1 MKYDHDIVII
11 GGGAAGLVASM
22 AAVSLGAK
30 TAMIEKNKLG
40 GDCTWYG
47 CVPSKALLKAAHSL
61 HEAKA
66 ISKYGINP
74 AQEMKYNLADV
85 MSSVRKVVEE
95 VSSHHPAS
103 VFEERGIKVIF
114 GGPKFVNEHS
124 IQVDGSTITAKRFMI
139 CTGSSPMVPPVE
151 GLSDVEYLT
160 NENIFD
166 LEKIP
171 ESLMVL
177 GGGPIGMEL
186 SQAFSRLG
194 VKVTMVEMFDRLL
207 FREDEEISGVI
218 TKEFL
223 EEGIEIKTGKKAV
236 KVTEGAGKI
245 SVTLEDKEGNSSVV
259 SAEKLL
265 VAVGRSANL
274 KELDLE
280 KAGVEYSPK
289 GIKADNSLRTTAKNI
304 YAAGDVVG
312 PYQFS
317 HMAEYQAIIAC
328 GNALMPFKRKVDY
341 TAVPW
346 CTFTDPELARVGLT
360 EKEAKERF
368 PGIRVYRADYKNN
381 DRAVTDKITKG
392 TAKVVCDRKGRIL
405 GAHVAGA
412 NAGEILH
419 EYVLAK
425 QQGLKISAL
434 SGTIHIYPTL
444 AQIVKRTGDASFGA
458 LLGAKWF
465 KMFTRTM
472 LMMLR

>member
-11 GGGAAGLVASM
+11 GGGAAGLVAST
-22 AAVSLGAK
+22 AAASLGAK

-66 ISKYGINP
+66 ISKYGIKP
-74 AQEMKYNLADV
+74 AQDMKYDLTDV
-85 MSSVRKVVEE
+85 MATVREVVEG

-103 VFEERGIKVIF
+103 VFEERGIKVMF
-114 GGPKFVNEHS
+114 GDPKFVNDHT
-124 IQVDGSTITAKRFMI
+124 IKVDSNTITAKRFII
-139 CTGSSPMVPPVE
+139 CTGSHPLVPTIE
-151 GLSDVEYLT
+151 GLNDVEYLT

-166 LEKIP
+166 LEKLP
-171 ESLMVL
+171 ESLVVL

-194 VKVTMVEMFDRLL
+194 VIVTVVEMFDRLL
-207 FREDEEISGVI
+207 FREDEEISDILTG
-218 TKEFL
+218 EFFT
-223 EEGIEIKTGKKAV
+223 EGIEVKTGKKAV
-236 KVTEGAGKI
+236 KVSEEAGRI
-245 SVTLEDKEGNSSVV
+245 SVTLEDKEGNSSTV

-265 VAVGRSANL
+265 VAVGRSPNI
-274 KELDLE
+274 KGLDLE
-280 KAGVEYSPK
+280 KAGVEYSQK
-289 GIKADNSLRTTAKNI
+289 GIKTDNTLKTTTKNI
-304 YAAGDVVG
+304 YAAGDVTG

-317 HMAEYQAIIAC
+317 HVAEYQAIIAC
-328 GNALMPFKRKVDY
+328 GNALMPFKRKADY

-360 EKEAKERF
+360 EKEAEEKHGEV
-368 PGIRVYRADYKNN
+368 RVYRAEYKNN
-381 DRAVTDKITKG
+381 DRAVTDKEKKG
-392 TAKVVCDRKGRIL
+392 KAKVICDKKGRIL
-405 GAHVAGA
+405 GAHVVGA

-444 AQIVKRTGDASFGA
+444 AQIVKRTGDASFEA
-458 LLGAKWF
+458 LLGAGWF
-465 KMFTRTM
+465 KTFTRLM
-472 LMMLR
+472 LKFLR

>member
-11 GGGAAGLVASM
+11 GGGAAGLVAST
-22 AAVSLGAK
+22 AAASLGAK
-30 TAMIEKNKLG
+30 TAMVEKNKLG

-66 ISKYGINP
+66 ISKYGIKP
-74 AQEMKYNLADV
+74 ARDMKYDLTDV
-85 MSSVRKVVEE
+85 MATVREVVEG

-114 GGPKFVNEHS
+114 GDPKFVNENA
-124 IQVDGSTITAKRFMI
+124 INVDSNTITAKRFI
-139 CTGSSPMVPPVE
+139 TCTGSSPMVPPVE
-151 GLSDVEYLT
+151 GLRDVEYLT
-160 NENIFD
+160 NENIFG
-166 LEKIP
+166 LEKMP
-171 ESLMVL
+171 ESLLVL

-186 SQAFSRLG
+186 TQAFSRLG
-194 VKVTMVEMFDRLL
+194 VKVTVIEMFDRLL
-207 FREDEEISGVI
+207 FREDEEISDILTG
-218 TKEFL
+218 EFL
-223 EEGIEIKTGKKAV
+223 NEGIEVKTGKKAV
-236 KVTEGAGKI
+236 KVSEDSGRITVI
-245 SVTLEDKEGNSSVV
+245 LEDKDGNSSAV

-265 VAVGRSANL
+265 VAVGRAANVRG
-274 KELDLE
+274 LDLE

-289 GIKADNSLRTTAKNI
+289 GIKTDNTLRTTTKNI
-304 YAAGDVVG
+304 YAAGDITG

-317 HMAEYQAIIAC
+317 HVAEYQAIIAC

-346 CTFTDPELARVGLT
+346 CTFTDPEVARVGLT
-360 EKEAKERF
+360 EKEAEEKY
-368 PGIRVYRADYKNN
+368 GQVQVYRAEYKNN
-381 DRAVTDKITKG
+381 DRAVTDKETKG
-392 TAKVVCDRKGRIL
+392 KAKVICDKKGRIL
-405 GAHVAGA
+405 GAHVVGV

-444 AQIVKRTGDASFGA
+444 AQIVKRTGDASFET
-458 LLGAKWF
+458 LLSSKWF
-465 KMFTRTM
+465 KVFTRTM
-472 LMMLR
+472 LMLLR